1 MPPLDEYALSSK
13 QIETGMLVLKKRQH
27 KVMLLCVTTSTLF
40 IASVVAIFLQQDF
53 IYSFFGLSQKVE
65 QLHLPLT
72 LEASLTD
79 LAPQHDYFFNLL
91 SWFGWL
97 FLKLFAAFFGAF
109 FTVYFLRKFH
119 FFYIRFQSFI
129 LKFVGWLIAFIIIW
143 SGLTY
148 VQYDLNN
155 EEKEAAHE
163 LVYYERNIQ
172 DSAIAHYLAEENVEK
187 PVQAYILAQTA
198 LLHQPA
204 DKNTAIPYIVE
215 LVKAEK
221 TDPDF
226 IEYGF
231 KPEQLWVMQHQVY
244 GKALTPLA
252 QSVEPQVR
260 QAQQLSYWAN
270 IIIIAISLLSAVL
283 SLIFYL
289 LSHRLQLRTE
299 RITHRLNS

>member
-1 MPPLDEYALSSK
+1 M
-13 QIETGMLVLKKRQH
+13 IE
-27 KVMLLCVTTSTLF
+27 
-40 IASVVAIFLQQDF
+40 I
-53 IYSFFGLSQKVE
+53 
-65 QLHLPLT
+65 
-72 LEASLTD
+72 
-79 LAPQHDYFFNLL
+79 
-91 SWFGWL
+91 
-97 FLKLFAAFFGAF
+97 
-109 FTVYFLRKFH
+109 H

-163 LVYYERNIQ
+163 LVHYERNIQ

-231 KPEQLWVMQHQVY
+231 KPEQLWIMQHQVY

-289 LSHRLQLRTE
+289 LSRRLQLRTE

>member
-53 IYSFFGLSQKVE
+53 IYSFFGLSQQVE

-79 LAPQHDYFFNLL
+79 LAPQQDYFFNLL

-163 LVYYERNIQ
+163 LVHYERNIQ

-231 KPEQLWVMQHQVY
+231 KPEQLWIMQHQVY

-270 IIIIAISLLSAVL
+270 IIIIAISLMSAVL

-289 LSHRLQLRTE
+289 LSRRLQLRTE